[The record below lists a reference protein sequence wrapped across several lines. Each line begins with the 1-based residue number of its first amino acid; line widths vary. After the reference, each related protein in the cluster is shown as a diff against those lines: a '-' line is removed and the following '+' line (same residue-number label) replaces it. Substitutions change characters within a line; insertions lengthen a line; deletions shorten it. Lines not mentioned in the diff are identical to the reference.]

1 METALAIAAIAIAS
15 LTLAYVVL
23 SGQRQCRQLGA
34 QIKALSDQTDLLRK
48 QLLGEV
54 YEQAQVRDLEFFL
67 PAKAQRPIAVFD
79 GIQKEDGEVI
89 LGKEVKISKRWVTE
103 LHVRFLLDAQQK
115 LRQVCWGFSNGGKE
129 RPAILEYRSP
139 FVAKAVRQFDREIYQ
154 DWHGHWHMEF
164 PFPRFLPKDFCFVLS
179 FTVKGD
185 SNGRFPLEF
194 EIITDE
200 GKEPFRGT
208 LSVEIT
214 D

>member
-48 QLLGEV
+48 QLLSEV
-54 YEQAQVRDLEFFL
+54 YEQAQVRGLEFFL
-67 PAKAQRPIAVFD
+67 PAKAQRPIAVFE

-89 LGKEVKISKRWVTE
+89 LGKEIKISKRWVTE
-103 LHVRFLLDAQQK
+103 LHVRFSFAAPQK
-115 LRQVCWGFSNGGKE
+115 LRGIVWGF
-129 RPAILEYRSP
+129 PADRGYPHIVEYR
-139 FVAKAVRQFDREIYQ
+139 KAFRVEILSEFQQEIYK

-185 SNGRFPLEF
+185 STGRFPLEF

-208 LSVEIT
+208 LSVEVT